1 VTTPPPLRPDHALF
15 LDFDG
20 TLVEIAPSP
29 DSIVLDPML
38 PAALSRLA
46 DRLGGALALVSGRP
60 IADIDRWLA
69 PLRLPSAG
77 VHGAERRDG
86 DGQLSAVAPPEL
98 AALADRLEAL
108 VREHPGL
115 LLERKSASVA
125 LHYRQAPALEALCRA
140 ALAELLAP
148 LPGLRLLQ
156 GKQVLEVLP
165 PAVGKGQAI
174 EAFLREPPF
183 AGRRPLFVGDDVT
196 DEDGFEAVQRH
207 GGIAVKVG
215 PGESGAAC
223 RLDSPAAVRQWL
235 FAAAGLAAEP
245 GLPALPAL
253 PADADRA

>member
-1 VTTPPPLRPDHALF
+1 VLESTPPPLRPDHALF

-38 PAALSRLA
+38 PEVLSRLA
-46 DRLGGALALVSGRP
+46 QALGGALAIVSGRP
-60 IADIDRWLA
+60 IGDIDRWLA
-69 PLRLPSAG
+69 PLKLPCAG

-86 DGQLSAVAPPEL
+86 AGQLCIAAPAELVPVAAQL
-98 AALADRLEAL
+98 QAL
-108 VREHPGL
+108 VDAHPGL

-125 LHYRQAPALEALCRA
+125 LHYRQAPELEPVCRA

-156 GKQVLEVLP
+156 GKQVFEVLS
-165 PAVGKGQAI
+165 PAVSKGHAI
-174 EAFLREPPF
+174 EAFLQEPPF
-183 AGRRPLFVGDDVT
+183 AGRQPLFVGDDVT

-207 GGIAVKVG
+207 GGVAAKVG
-215 PGESGAAC
+215 PGESGASC

-235 FAAAGLAAEP
+235 FAAAGLAEQQQTTAH
-245 GLPALPAL
+245 AN
-253 PADADRA
+253 RA